1 VEQRSN
7 PEEKIWS
14 SETWAEGLED
24 LDTIF
29 MATGITEDTY
39 WLHASHGYIWNNIP
53 KTLER
58 QFQKDISPSG
68 WKAGHPVSVSLGY
81 GDSWFMRRSDGS
93 SEWQLNGHYDTLD
106 DKLKDRKNGIPHVR
120 VSRIT
125 HEMM

>member
-7 PEEKIWS
+7 PKEKIWS
-14 SETWAEGLED
+14 SEAWAEGLED

-106 DKLKDRKNGIPHVR
+106 DKLKDQKNGIP
-120 VSRIT
+120 T
-125 HEMM
+125 